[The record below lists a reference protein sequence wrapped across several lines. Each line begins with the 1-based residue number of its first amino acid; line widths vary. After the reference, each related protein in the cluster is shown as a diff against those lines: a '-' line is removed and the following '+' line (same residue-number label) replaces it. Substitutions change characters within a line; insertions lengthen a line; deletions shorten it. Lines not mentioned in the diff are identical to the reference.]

1 MKKIQHTILLLAA
14 LWSAGSCSLLDTES
28 QDFID
33 PKEYYKTEAQLQAAL
48 NGVYATLAQT
58 SLYGAMMLGRMG
70 LSADI
75 GYEAYTVD
83 EGTVGYYDV
92 TPADSKIRNYWR
104 DLYDGIGRANMLL
117 ESIHKPEMD
126 ETERDNIRG
135 QALFLRAYYHFLLTI
150 RFGNVPLVLKT
161 PESGKLAD
169 VRIPQTPQREVYLKV
184 IEDMEAA
191 AEMVKP
197 IGEVESGGRIS
208 QSAVHGI
215 LARVCLYM
223 AGDPVNEPGMY
234 AKAKQHAAAVIGM
247 GYHALNASYQQVFIN
262 YIQDKYDTRE
272 SIFEVEFYGNN
283 VGTYT
288 TTAGQ
293 VGRNNGIKFT
303 NTDLPEVGYSIGS
316 IRATPYFFQLFDD
329 DDERRDWSIAPYTL
343 SDTGEKETVSA
354 NNMWIRFCGK
364 FRREYELITPKST
377 TNTSTNFPIL
387 RYSDVLLMYAEAVA
401 ADPGSEAAELAQA
414 YEYVNK
420 VRRRGYGR
428 DLNAPAEGVDLPV
441 EGAVSLLSAV
451 KDERARELGHELL
464 RKDDL
469 IRWGEFYDRMQ
480 SVRATV
486 PEAYTSA
493 YYVAARLYYGN
504 VQRRDVLWP
513 IPTYELSVNP
523 YLVQNNGW

>member
-1 MKKIQHTILLLAA
+1 MKKIQYILLCASLLLADA
-14 LWSAGSCSLLDTES
+14 CSLLDTES

-33 PKEYYKTEAQLQAAL
+33 PKKYYKTEEQLQSAL

-92 TPADSKIRNYWR
+92 NPADSKIRNYWR
-104 DLYDGIGRANMLL
+104 DLYDGIGRANLLL
-117 ESIHKPEMD
+117 ENIEKPEMD
-126 ETERDNIRG
+126 EAERDNIRG

-150 RFGNVPLVLKT
+150 RFGNVPLVLHT
-161 PESGKLAD
+161 PASGKLSD
-169 VRIPQTPQREVYLKV
+169 VRIPQTSQREVYLKIV
-184 IEDMEAA
+184 QDMETAA
-191 AEMVKP
+191 SLVKP
-197 IGEVESGGRIS
+197 IGEVECGGRIS
-208 QSAVHGI
+208 QSAVYGI

-223 AGDPVNEPGMY
+223 AGDPVKEPGMY
-234 AKAKQHAAAVIGM
+234 GKAKEFAAKVIDM
-247 GYHALNASYQQVFIN
+247 GYHALNPSYQQIFIN

-283 VGTYT
+283 VGTYG

-316 IRATPYFFQLFDD
+316 IRATPYFFQLFED
-329 DDERRDWSIAPYTL
+329 DDERRDWSIANYTL
-343 SDTGEKETVSA
+343 ADNGEKEAVSA

-377 TNTSTNFPIL
+377 THTSTNFPIL

-401 ADPGSEAAELAQA
+401 ADTESDAAELALA
-414 YEYVNK
+414 YECVNK

-428 DLNAPAEGVDLPV
+428 DLNAPAEGVDLRV
-441 EGAVSLLSAV
+441 EGSVSLLEAV

-480 SVRATV
+480 SIRATV
-486 PEAYTSA
+486 PEAYTSS

>member
-1 MKKIQHTILLLAA
+1 MKKVQYILLCASLLLADA
-14 LWSAGSCSLLDTES
+14 CSLLDTES

-33 PKEYYKTEAQLQAAL
+33 PKKYYKTEEQLQSAL

-92 TPADSKIRNYWR
+92 NPADSKIRNYWR
-104 DLYDGIGRANMLL
+104 DLYDGIGRANLLL
-117 ESIHKPEMD
+117 ENIGNPEMD
-126 ETERDNIRG
+126 EADRDNIRG
-135 QALFLRAYYHFLLTI
+135 QALFLRAYYHFLLTT
-150 RFGNVPLVLKT
+150 RFGDVPLVLHT
-161 PESGKLAD
+161 PASGKLSD
-169 VRIPQTPQREVYLKV
+169 VRIPQTPQREVYLKI
-184 IEDMEAA
+184 IEDMETAA
-191 AEMVKP
+191 GQVKP
-197 IGEVESGGRIS
+197 IGEVECGGRIS
-208 QSAVHGI
+208 QSAVWGI

-223 AGDPVNEPGMY
+223 AGEPVNEPGMY
-234 AKAKQHAAAVIGM
+234 AKAKEYAAKVIGT
-247 GYHALNASYQQVFIN
+247 GYHALNPSYQQVFIN

-283 VGTYT
+283 VGTYS

-303 NTDLPEVGYSIGS
+303 NTDMPEVGYSIGS
-316 IRATPYFFQLFDD
+316 IRATPYFFQLFEE
-329 DDERRDWSIAPYTL
+329 DDERRDWSIANYTL
-343 SDTGEKETVSA
+343 SDSGEKETVSA

-377 TNTSTNFPIL
+377 THTSTNFPLL
-387 RYSDVLLMYAEAVA
+387 RYSDVLLMYAEAAA
-401 ADPGSEAAELAQA
+401 ADAGSDATELTAA
-414 YEYVNK
+414 YEHLNK

-441 EGAVSLLSAV
+441 EGAVSLLEAV

-480 SVRATV
+480 SIRSTV
-486 PEAYTSA
+486 PQTYTSN

>member
-1 MKKIQHTILLLAA
+1 MKKVQYILLCASLLLADA
-14 LWSAGSCSLLDTES
+14 CSLLDTES

-33 PKEYYKTEAQLQAAL
+33 PKKYYKTEEQLQSAL

-92 TPADSKIRNYWR
+92 NPADSKIRNYWR
-104 DLYDGIGRANMLL
+104 DLYDGIGRANLLL
-117 ESIHKPEMD
+117 ENIGNPEMD
-126 ETERDNIRG
+126 EADRDNIRG
-135 QALFLRAYYHFLLTI
+135 QALFLRAYYHFLLTT
-150 RFGNVPLVLKT
+150 RFGDVPLVLHT
-161 PESGKLAD
+161 PASGKLSD
-169 VRIPQTPQREVYLKV
+169 VRIPQTPQREVYLKI
-184 IEDMEAA
+184 IEDMETAA
-191 AEMVKP
+191 GQVKP
-197 IGEVESGGRIS
+197 IGEVECGGRIS
-208 QSAVHGI
+208 QSAVWGI

-223 AGDPVNEPGMY
+223 AGEPVNEPGMY
-234 AKAKQHAAAVIGM
+234 AKAKEYAAKVIGT
-247 GYHALNASYQQVFIN
+247 GCHALNPSYQQVFIN

-283 VGTYT
+283 VGTYS

-303 NTDLPEVGYSIGS
+303 NTDMPEVGYSIGS
-316 IRATPYFFQLFDD
+316 IRATPYFFQLFEE
-329 DDERRDWSIAPYTL
+329 DDERRDWSIANYTL
-343 SDTGEKETVSA
+343 SDSGEKETVSA

-377 TNTSTNFPIL
+377 THTSTNFPLL

-401 ADPGSEAAELAQA
+401 ADAGSDATELTAA
-414 YEYVNK
+414 YEHLNK

-441 EGAVSLLSAV
+441 EGAVSLL
-451 KDERARELGHELL
+451 D
-464 RKDDL
+464 RK
-469 IRWGEFYDRMQ
+469 
-480 SVRATV
+480 SVV
-486 PEAYTSA
+486 
-493 YYVAARLYYGN
+493 
-504 VQRRDVLWP
+504 
-513 IPTYELSVNP
+513 
-523 YLVQNNGW
+523 

>member
-1 MKKIQHTILLLAA
+1 MKKLKYILLSTA
-14 LWSAGSCSLLDTES
+14 LWSAVSCSLLDTES

-33 PKEYYKTEAQLQAAL
+33 PKKYYKTEEQLQTAL

-104 DLYDGIGRANMLL
+104 DLYDGIGRANLLL
-117 ESIHKPEMD
+117 ESIEKPEMD
-126 ETERDNIRG
+126 EEERDNIRG
-135 QALFLRAYYHFLLTI
+135 QALFLRAYYHFLLTT

-161 PESGKLAD
+161 PESGKLSD

-184 IEDMEAA
+184 IEDMETAA
-191 AEMVKP
+191 GIVKP

-234 AKAKQHAAAVIGM
+234 AKAKEHAAKVIDL

-303 NTDLPEVGYSIGS
+303 NTDKPEVGYSIGS

-343 SDTGEKETVSA
+343 SDTGEKEVVSA

-377 TNTSTNFPIL
+377 THTSTNFPLL

-401 ADPGSEAAELAQA
+401 ADPESDATELAQA
-414 YEYVNK
+414 YEHVNK

-428 DLNAPAEGVDLPV
+428 DMNAPAQGVDLPV
-441 EGAVSLLSAV
+441 EGAVSLLAAV
-451 KDERARELGHELL
+451 KEERARELGHELL

>member
-1 MKKIQHTILLLAA
+1 MKKVQHILLCASLLLADA
-14 LWSAGSCSLLDTES
+14 CSLLDTES

-33 PKEYYKTEAQLQAAL
+33 PKKYYKTEEQLQSAL

-92 TPADSKIRNYWR
+92 NPADSKIRNYWR
-104 DLYDGIGRANMLL
+104 DLYDGIGRANLLL
-117 ESIHKPEMD
+117 ENIGNPEMD
-126 ETERDNIRG
+126 EADRDNIRG
-135 QALFLRAYYHFLLTI
+135 QALFLRAYYHFLLTT
-150 RFGNVPLVLKT
+150 RFGDVPLVLHT
-161 PESGKLAD
+161 PASGKLSD
-169 VRIPQTPQREVYLKV
+169 VRIPQTPQREVYLKI
-184 IEDMEAA
+184 IEDMETAA
-191 AEMVKP
+191 GQVKP
-197 IGEVESGGRIS
+197 IGEVECGGRIS
-208 QSAVHGI
+208 QSAVWGI

-223 AGDPVNEPGMY
+223 AGEPVNEPGMY
-234 AKAKQHAAAVIGM
+234 AKAKEYAAKVIGT
-247 GYHALNASYQQVFIN
+247 GYHALNLSYQQVFIN

-283 VGTYT
+283 VGTYS

-303 NTDLPEVGYSIGS
+303 NTDMPEVGYSIGS
-316 IRATPYFFQLFDD
+316 IRATPYFFQLFEE
-329 DDERRDWSIAPYTL
+329 DDERRDWSIANYTL
-343 SDTGEKETVSA
+343 SDSGEKETVSA

-377 TNTSTNFPIL
+377 THTSTNFPLL

-401 ADPGSEAAELAQA
+401 ADAGGDATELTAA
-414 YEYVNK
+414 YEQVNK

-428 DLNAPAEGVDLPV
+428 DLNTPAEGVDLPV
-441 EGAVSLLSAV
+441 EGAVSLLEAV

-480 SVRATV
+480 SIRSTV
-486 PEAYTSA
+486 PQTYTSN

>member
-1 MKKIQHTILLLAA
+1 MKKVQHILLCASLLLADA
-14 LWSAGSCSLLDTES
+14 CSLLDTES

-33 PKEYYKTEAQLQAAL
+33 PKKYYKTEEQLQSAL

-92 TPADSKIRNYWR
+92 NPADSKIRNYWR
-104 DLYDGIGRANMLL
+104 DLYDGIGRANLLL
-117 ESIHKPEMD
+117 ENIGNPEMD
-126 ETERDNIRG
+126 EADRDNIRG
-135 QALFLRAYYHFLLTI
+135 QALFLRAYYHFLLTT
-150 RFGNVPLVLKT
+150 RFGDVPLVLHT
-161 PESGKLAD
+161 PASGKLSD
-169 VRIPQTPQREVYLKV
+169 VRIPQTPQREVYLKI
-184 IEDMEAA
+184 IEDMETAA
-191 AEMVKP
+191 GQVKP
-197 IGEVESGGRIS
+197 IGEVECGGRIS
-208 QSAVHGI
+208 QSAVWGI

-223 AGDPVNEPGMY
+223 AGEPVNEPGMY
-234 AKAKQHAAAVIGM
+234 AKAKEYAAKVIGT
-247 GYHALNASYQQVFIN
+247 GYHALNLSYQQVFIN

-283 VGTYT
+283 VGTYS

-303 NTDLPEVGYSIGS
+303 NTDMPEVGYSIGS
-316 IRATPYFFQLFDD
+316 IRATPYFFQLFEE
-329 DDERRDWSIAPYTL
+329 DDERRDWSIANYTL
-343 SDTGEKETVSA
+343 SDSGEKETVSA

-377 TNTSTNFPIL
+377 THTSTNFPLL

-401 ADPGSEAAELAQA
+401 ADAGSDATELTAA
-414 YEYVNK
+414 YEQVNK

-428 DLNAPAEGVDLPV
+428 DLNTPAEGVDLPV
-441 EGAVSLLSAV
+441 EGAVSLLEAV

-480 SVRATV
+480 SIRSTV
-486 PEAYTSA
+486 PQTYTSN

>member
-33 PKEYYKTEAQLQAAL
+33 PKEYYKTEAQLQSAL

-104 DLYDGIGRANMLL
+104 DLYDGIGRANLLL

-208 QSAVHGI
+208 QSAIHGI